1 MRAQLVFLK
10 SDINRALLE
19 RGSCSPPFQFGV
31 PFNHAYIPELARKH
45 LRTPLFFERE
55 KATPRFGGGGWW
67 YWRPFISSVFGSGV
81 WGVFGRRRLHEGDC
95 TY

>member
-45 LRTPLFFERE
+45 LRTPLFLRERE
-55 KATPRFGGGGWW
+55 SNTQVRG
-67 YWRPFISSVFGSGV
+67 
-81 WGVFGRRRLHEGDC
+81 WGVVVLEAIYLKRVWFRCLGC
-95 TY
+95 VW